1 MNKKGMNM
9 DKKALKLLYRSFEE
23 KLKEREQNQLKEALE
38 KSEELRREKE
48 KIAAMRKAVS
58 ESAYGTFEPFFA
70 ERVMNRIVAE
80 EKERAVVSG
89 FEPLKAIF
97 QRLAIAAAIVIIV
110 LIVYNLSIG
119 ENFTMNEAFYVSELT
134 SEEILPIPLF

>member
-48 KIAAMRKAVS
+48 KITEMRKAVS

-80 EKERAVVSG
+80 EKERAVVSV
-89 FEPLKAIF
+89 FEPLKAVF

-119 ENFTMNEAFYVSELT
+119 ESFTMNEAFYVSELT

>member
-1 MNKKGMNM
+1 M

-48 KIAAMRKAVS
+48 KITEMRKAVS

-80 EKERAVVSG
+80 EKERAVVSV
-89 FEPLKAIF
+89 FEPLKAVF

-119 ENFTMNEAFYVSELT
+119 ESFTMNEAFYVSELT